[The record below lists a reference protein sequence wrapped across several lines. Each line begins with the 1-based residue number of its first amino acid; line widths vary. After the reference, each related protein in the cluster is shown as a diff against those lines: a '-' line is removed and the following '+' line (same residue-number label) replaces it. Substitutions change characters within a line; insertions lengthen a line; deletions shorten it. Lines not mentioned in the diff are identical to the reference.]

1 MNDFTKEE
9 LIELIDSFDWIE
21 GETSWEWKHELRH
34 KIQSMIDNY
43 CEHDC
48 KATIWQCQVTACS
61 KCGYP
66 STLITRKN
74 DNQ

>member
-9 LIELIDSFDWIE
+9 LEQIIKWATTDIDFNPSNLEVSLFE
-21 GETSWEWKHELRH
+21 

-48 KATIWQCQVTACS
+48 LKLDMGEYYEVYPCK
-61 KCGYP
+61 KCFKY
-66 STLITRKN
+66 
-74 DNQ
+74 